1 MTEKK
6 DNNPAWR
13 RRFYA
18 VALSQGLSLITS
30 AAIQFM
36 MIWQLSAD
44 TGSAKVLSLSGLAA
58 FLPMVLLS
66 PIAGIAADR
75 YNKKIIT
82 IAADIAVGLVT
93 MGYALLSAFW
103 DPSIYMILVV
113 LFARAVGNTF
123 QQPAISAL
131 IPSLVPK
138 ENLMQAGGILQTV
151 RSASYILGPM
161 IGGSLYAF
169 LPIEYVLPFDLV
181 IAIIAGI
188 ILWQVKIPEKKSE
201 TKAKSFVL
209 SEIKEGFNVFLS
221 NKLLLGYVICVF
233 LCNLLYTPLDTFF
246 PLMTGTYFKLPAFYG
261 SVSQSIMSAGVIISA
276 AVFSTGF
283 DVKHKLRLSAA
294 GYLGMGIV
302 CFLSGAMPA
311 TFAGW
316 IGFTICSLCIGLFG
330 NVYALPFNAYIQET
344 VPEDKLGRAFSTLM
358 AINSVTIPLGL
369 AFGGP
374 LADMMGINS
383 WFIVSGIGIAVVA
396 VVTLS
401 LLFRFPES

>member
-1 MTEKK
+1 MTVNS
-6 DNNPAWR
+6 DNHPKWR

-18 VALSQGLSLITS
+18 VAFSQGLSLVTS

-66 PIAGIAADR
+66 PVAGIAADR
-75 YNKKIIT
+75 YDKRIIT
-82 IAADIAVGLVT
+82 IASDIAVGIVT
-93 MGYALLSAFW
+93 MIYAGLVAFST
-103 DPSIYMILVV
+103 PSIYMILVV

-138 ENLMQAGGILQTV
+138 ENLMQAGGILQTI

-169 LPIEYVLPFDLV
+169 IPIEYILPVDLV
-181 IAIIAGI
+181 IAVIAGV
-188 ILWQVKIPEKKSE
+188 ILWQVKIPEQKSE
-201 TKAKSFVL
+201 AKAKGFVL
-209 SEIKEGFNVFLS
+209 SEIKEGFDVFRT

-261 SVSQSIMSAGVIISA
+261 SISQSVMSAGVIFSA

-283 DVKHKLRLSAA
+283 DVKHKLRLSSA
-294 GYLGMGIV
+294 GYFGMGVV
-302 CFLSGAMPA
+302 CFLAGAMPA
-311 TFAGW
+311 TFVGW
-316 IGFTICSLCIGLFG
+316 IGFTVCSLCIGLFG
-330 NVYALPFNAYIQET
+330 NVYALPFHAYIQET
-344 VPEDKLGRAFSTLM
+344 VSEDKLGRAFSTLM
-358 AINSVTIPLGL
+358 AINSMTIPLGL

-374 LADMMGINS
+374 LADVMGINI

-396 VVTLS
+396 AFTFCM
-401 LLFRFPES
+401 LLRSPDS